1 MCTLFHSDTAYTKV
15 RKDNKKTALLQI
27 IAIFHITFKQQK
39 PKIRKLLHIRKK
51 SITFA
56 RFCGIRKKAPT
67 RLPLP
72 PQEHPTSPYRARRVP
87 ATEGEIDIEKALT
100 EYMRI
105 ALIGYGK
112 MGHTIEEVARE
123 RGHQVVC
130 VIDKNNQEAFDSE
143 AFASADV
150 AIEFTTPAT
159 AEANIRRA
167 WSKGK
172 PVVCGTTG
180 WAIEQLAVNDE
191 QLLHNRR
198 TLVWSSNYSVG
209 VNILFAL
216 NRQLAEIMSKYP
228 EYQPSIT
235 EVHHVHKLD
244 APSGTAKTLQYTI
257 ENLLTSPTPPEEG
270 LDGCS
275 ESPLYEGVG
284 GVEGRAVDVPITS
297 IREGEV
303 PGIHTVTWDSEVD
316 TISISH
322 SAKSRKGFA
331 LGAVLAAEWIRGK
344 RGFHTM
350 QEVLFNE
357 ELRMKN

>member
-1 MCTLFHSDTAYTKV
+1 
-15 RKDNKKTALLQI
+15 
-27 IAIFHITFKQQK
+27 
-39 PKIRKLLHIRKK
+39 
-51 SITFA
+51 
-56 RFCGIRKKAPT
+56 
-67 RLPLP
+67 
-72 PQEHPTSPYRARRVP
+72 
-87 ATEGEIDIEKALT
+87 
-100 EYMRI
+100 MRI

-123 RGHQVVC
+123 YGHQVVC
-130 VIDKNNQEAFDSE
+130 VIDKDNQEAFDCE

-167 WSKGK
+167 WQSAMRNAQCAMRQGVL

-180 WAIEQLAVNDE
+180 WDVEGFVKRNAQCVEDNA
-191 QLLHNRR
+191 
-198 TLVWSSNYSVG
+198 LVWSSNYSIG

-216 NRQLAEIMSKYP
+216 NRRLAEIMSKYP

-244 APSGTAKTLQYTI
+244 APSGTAKALAWAI
-257 ENLLTSPTPPEEG
+257 ETPPTPSKRGEAVSGEG
-270 LDGCS
+270 T
-275 ESPLYEGVG
+275 
-284 GVEGRAVDVPITS
+284 VEFFHNVPITS

-331 LGAVLAAEWIRGK
+331 LGAVLAAEWIIGK

-350 QEVLFNE
+350 EEVLDLPNPSKGGAQQNE
-357 ELRMKN
+357 K